1 MQELARPNRPEGV
14 YTERGHVGR
23 GLAGAPVAAW
33 GTLPRAAWIAQPS
46 GARQVRLAL
55 EMLVIFVGGP
65 LAMTY
70 AIYVARTPLFA
81 ALVPVLL
88 GLLAF
93 LLLDRTFSL
102 RRELARGFGGA
113 DLASMLAILA
123 VGGGA
128 VTLYVALEMPERF
141 LSMPRNRPGT
151 WRKVLTVYPFLS
163 VLVQEFV
170 YRTFFFHRY
179 GPLFGARPALAIL
192 ASGLLFGFGHVIFRN
207 WVAVIGTAL
216 TGVLFAWRYARTG
229 SFWAAWLEH
238 TLWGW
243 LVFTV
248 GLGGFFFTGVS
259 HGWKLGEMLRFW

>member
-1 MQELARPNRPEGV
+1 MQKTLGGRPSP
-14 YTERGHVGR
+14 
-23 GLAGAPVAAW
+23 LAGPIAAA
-33 GTLPRAAWIAQPS
+33 GTLPRSQAIGAPS
-46 GARQVRLAL
+46 RARRARLAL
-55 EMLVIFVGGP
+55 EILVVFAGGP

-81 ALVPVLL
+81 ALLPVLL

-93 LLLDRTFSL
+93 LLLDTTFSL
-102 RRELARGFGGA
+102 KRELARGFGGA
-113 DLASMLAILA
+113 DLASLLAILA
-123 VGGGA
+123 VCGGA
-128 VTLYVALEMPERF
+128 VALFVAIEMPERF

-179 GPLFGARPALAIL
+179 GPLFGGRRALAVL

-229 SFWAAWLEH
+229 SFWAAWIEH

>member
-1 MQELARPNRPEGV
+1 M
-14 YTERGHVGR
+14 
-23 GLAGAPVAAW
+23 
-33 GTLPRAAWIAQPS
+33 
-46 GARQVRLAL
+46 
-55 EMLVIFVGGP
+55 IFVGGP

-81 ALVPVLL
+81 ALLPVLV
-88 GLLAF
+88 GLIAF

-123 VGGGA
+123 VCGGA
-128 VTLYVALEMPERF
+128 VALYVAIEMPDRF
-141 LSMPRNRPGT
+141 LSMPRNRFGT

-179 GPLFGARPALAIL
+179 GPLFGSRPALAIL

-216 TGVLFAWRYARTG
+216 TGFLSPGATRAPARSGRCGWSTRCGAG
-229 SFWAAWLEH
+229 SCSRWGSAASSSPASR
-238 TLWGW
+238 TAGSSARCCAS
-243 LVFTV
+243 
-248 GLGGFFFTGVS
+248 GDP
-259 HGWKLGEMLRFW
+259 RD

>member
-1 MQELARPNRPEGV
+1 MQKRLG
-14 YTERGHVGR
+14 ERASD
-23 GLAGAPVAAW
+23 LAGPIAAA
-33 GTLPRAAWIAQPS
+33 GTLPRPAWIAQPS
-46 GARQVRLAL
+46 RARQVRLAL
-55 EMLVIFVGGP
+55 EILVVFVGGP

-81 ALVPVLL
+81 ALLPVLL
-88 GLLAF
+88 GMLAF

-102 RRELARGFGGA
+102 KRELARGFGRA
-113 DLASMLAILA
+113 DLASMVAILA
-123 VGGGA
+123 VCGGA
-128 VTLYVALEMPERF
+128 VALYVAIEMPERF

-179 GPLFGARPALAIL
+179 GPLFGSRPALAIL

-229 SFWAAWLEH
+229 SYWAAWLEH

-259 HGWKLGEMLRFW
+259 HGWKLGEMLRLW